1 MIDIIYQYYNQKEYV
16 KELFTYYNNYIE
28 KSFLEK
34 IIFTIIDDNSD
45 YSVMDYLPEHNNLN
59 LKIYKTD
66 YCGYNPAGAANLGC
80 FMAETS
86 SVCCL
91 DMDMIL
97 YNDFVEELLQLKITD
112 DHHYRFSLDRCTHVN
127 LTTGQIK
134 YKHTG
139 WHGIMSKNNRIKY
152 HHDERFSGNWGY
164 HGVFMLDCLKYYG
177 ITSSYLHN
185 KVIMPRQVFI
195 NGELYNPYSNTT
207 ESKNRKHHTA
217 GETPDLNRNKL
228 TNKPL
233 YNKLLAELK
242 AGKYQP
248 STPLNFNYNLIYKNI

>member
-1 MIDIIYQYYNQKEYV
+1 MIDIIFTYFNQKEYTREMLLYLD
-16 KELFTYYNNYIE
+16 KFIE
-28 KSFLEK
+28 KHFLEK
-34 IIFTIIDDNSD
+34 IIFTIVDDNSD
-45 YSVMDYLPEHNNLN
+45 YPLIDYLPELNNLN
-59 LKIYKTD
+59 LKIYRTD
-66 YCGYNPAGAANLGC
+66 FNGYNIAGAINLGC
-80 FMAETS
+80 HMAETS

-97 YNDFVEELLQLKITD
+97 YNSFIEELLQLRITD
-112 DHHYRFSLDRCTHVN
+112 DRHYRFLLDRCTQVH
-127 LTTGQIK
+127 LSTGKIK
-134 YKHTG
+134 YKPTG
-139 WHGIMSKNNRIKY
+139 WHGITSKNNRIKFS
-152 HHDERFSGNWGY
+152 HDERFSGSWGY
-164 HGVFMLDCLKYYG
+164 HGKFMLDCLSNHG

-185 KVIMPRQVFI
+185 KVIMPRQVLI

-207 ESKNRKHHTA
+207 ESKNTKHHTA

-242 AGKYQP
+242 TGKYQP